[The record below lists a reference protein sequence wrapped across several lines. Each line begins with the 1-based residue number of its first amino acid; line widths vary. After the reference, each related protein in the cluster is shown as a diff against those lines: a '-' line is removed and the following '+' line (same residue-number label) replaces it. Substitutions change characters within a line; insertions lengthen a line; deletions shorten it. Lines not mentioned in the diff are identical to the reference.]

1 MFCALTGRGR
11 KGYLMAIPLI
21 IGFKIASAVVAAM
34 SALKVLVV
42 KTVLV
47 SGLALI
53 AAAALTA
60 KYVYEKIMM
69 QHQAVQSPPYHFG
82 HQQKTQVTWEP
93 FYETPGGLSDFQQ
106 DLQGQYSNPLDDST
120 STDKHN
126 ASAFGYIN
134 LAVERKSLP
143 YRPPQLFKTTVYKS
157 TVN

>member
-1 MFCALTGRGR
+1 MRGNFQITGRGR

-82 HQQKTQVTWEP
+82 HQQKTQVGYSGRE
-93 FYETPGGLSDFQQ
+93 LSYLLECALIF
-106 DLQGQYSNPLDDST
+106 
-120 STDKHN
+120 
-126 ASAFGYIN
+126 
-134 LAVERKSLP
+134 
-143 YRPPQLFKTTVYKS
+143 
-157 TVN
+157 